1 MQYSPSKSVTYDF
14 MAFTTASFP
23 ETPPVTKKYRPST
36 TNICIDPVT
45 GHVQGPRQHLQ
56 VGHDA
61 KALLAVSRRWREC
74 CFLLLGF
81 FQGHSYLFCCLL
93 PTTQNSGCLSES
105 CAGGK
110 QRVFSCVFSLI
121 HTRCSARWHIVPD

>member
-1 MQYSPSKSVTYDF
+1 MQYSPSNNVTYDF
-14 MAFTTASFP
+14 MAFTPASFP
-23 ETPPVTKKYRPST
+23 ETPPVTKKVST
-36 TNICIDPVT
+36 QHRVNICIDPVT

-81 FQGHSYLFCCLL
+81 FQGHSYLFVAYCLQ
-93 PTTQNSGCLSES
+93 PRT
-105 CAGGK
+105 AG
-110 QRVFSCVFSLI
+110 VFPKVVLEENNVCFLVSF
-121 HTRCSARWHIVPD
+121 P